1 MSSRFR
7 AIVSSLIK
15 ESFQALLVT
24 VALTLI
30 GVLLIYNGT
39 IDLPSIDQ
47 TGQNWIMVTC
57 LAGGTMALVL
67 AALTVTGRLGSQTEL
82 DLSMTAGLTAAVACN
97 AITGAVWPEGLWIV
111 CGYTMVLLI
120 SAGAT
125 LRNDYLFAVVVLL
138 ATISWFL
145 VSGTSDPRMEFP
157 GDANTL
163 VLVGTLISIAIFVA
177 LRIERHLQQGLTGE
191 LRDQADHDPL
201 TGALNRNGLLAGIS
215 VLEGLSSDGSLWC
228 AYLDVDYFK
237 SINDRRGHDQGD
249 EGLKAIVDELER
261 VVGRAGLVARWGGDE
276 FVILANGTDPGAA
289 FIEQQVDSSLAAR
302 GIQASVSIGVTSTRW
317 TPGLEV
323 PELIELADR
332 EMYARR
338 DLDRAAGHGAA
349 SLS

>member
-1 MSSRFR
+1 MRI
-7 AIVSSLIK
+7 AVK
-15 ESFQALLVT
+15 LVAYLGDP
-24 VALTLI
+24 VPGI
-30 GVLLIYNGT
+30 DDQGNGT

-145 VSGTSDPRMEFP
+145 V
-157 GDANTL
+157 
-163 VLVGTLISIAIFVA
+163 GTLISIAIFVA

-215 VLEGLSSDGSLWC
+215 VLEGLSRDGSLWC

-237 SINDRRGHDQGD
+237 SINNRRGHDHGD
-249 EGLKAIVDELER
+249 EVLKAIVDELER

-276 FVILANGTDPGAA
+276 FVGLANGTDPGAA
-289 FIEQQVDSSLAAR
+289 LIELDGDSSLAAR